1 MSPDAGRVLAA
12 AHALGL
18 VPNDQQVSS
27 LLKFLAELGRWNA
40 TYNLTALR
48 DPQAMFTHHLVDC
61 MAAVPPVLRWVGRRS
76 GLKVLDVGSGGG
88 LPGIVWAILI
98 PELDITCVDAVGKKA
113 AFVRQVAGELGLR
126 VTARHARVE
135 TLGAPRFDLITSRA
149 FSSLQDL
156 TLLTRSSLATG
167 GAWVALKGKAPD
179 TEIAALGAETRVFHV
194 EPLTVPD
201 LDAERCLVWMEARPD
216 SAETGHPPG

>member
-1 MSPDAGRVLAA
+1 MSPDAPRVLAA

-18 VPNDQQVSS
+18 APTDQQVSS
-27 LLKFLAELGRWNA
+27 LLQFLAELGRWNA

-61 MAAVPPVLRWVGRRS
+61 MAAVPPVQRWVRQRS

-88 LPGIVWAILI
+88 LPGIVWAILM

-113 AFVRQVAGELGLR
+113 AFVRQVAGGLGLR

-135 TLGAPRFDLITSRA
+135 TLGALRFDLITSRA
-149 FSSLQDL
+149 FSSLHDL
-156 TLLTRSSLATG
+156 THLTRGSLAPG
-167 GAWVALKGKAPD
+167 GAWVALKGKPPEA
-179 TEIAALGAETRVFHV
+179 EIAALGAETRVFHV

-201 LDAERCLVWMEARPD
+201 LGAERCLVWMETRAD
-216 SAETGHPPG
+216 NAATGHPPG

>member
-1 MSPDAGRVLAA
+1 MSPDASQVLAA
-12 AHALGL
+12 ARALGL
-18 VPNDQQVSS
+18 APTDQQVSN
-27 LLKFLAELGRWNA
+27 LLRFLAELGRWNA

-61 MAAVPPVLRWVGRRS
+61 MAAVPPVQRWARQRS

-88 LPGIVWAILI
+88 LPGIIWAILM

-113 AFVRQVAGELGLR
+113 AFVRQAAGALGLH

-135 TLGAPRFDLITSRA
+135 TLGALQFDLITSRA

-156 TLLTRSSLATG
+156 TQLTRGSLAPG

-179 TEIAALGAETRVFHV
+179 AEIAELCTEVRVFHV
-194 EPLTVPD
+194 EPLTVPT

-216 SAETGHPPG
+216 SAATGHPPG